1 LRSEIPQEPQL
12 PMLENGSGAVGWS
25 SSLSPISS
33 DSGFVS
39 VSKLWAEL
47 QRETHHSLCFQVL
60 TGAGAWWDITVIP
73 AVGRQRREDHEFYAS
88 LGCRVRPC
96 LKQTNKNL

>member
-39 VSKLWAEL
+39 VSKLWAEATE
-47 QRETHHSLCFQVL
+47 RNTSLSL
-60 TGAGAWWDITVIP
+60 LSGAYRSRGM
-73 AVGRQRREDHEFYAS
+73 VGHNCNTSSWEAKARGS
-88 LGCRVRPC
+88 
-96 LKQTNKNL
+96 